1 MKRAEEKANVGGTV
15 AEMGLPLQI
24 RKEPPNE
31 NQLIADGPSSK
42 RRKIDAVFGVPIDI
56 DTRFR
61 SKQNKGIKE
70 RTGAVEEK
78 KSVNK
83 LCASMQYKRRVN
95 QIREIQSAIYIP
107 AVAAAAAAEPAA
119 ATVISKELMHNGQNA
134 QTGETEEQKEN
145 NQERNDDKK
154 FYDALRSRL
163 SRARNVSCMLFVVC
177 FLFNPLTH
185 RTNVCRQK
193 RFPSTCSS
201 PT

>member
-1 MKRAEEKANVGGTV
+1 MVR
-15 AEMGLPLQI
+15 
-24 RKEPPNE
+24 
-31 NQLIADGPSSK
+31 
-42 RRKIDAVFGVPIDI
+42 RRKIAAVFGVPIDI

-107 AVAAAAAAEPAA
+107 AVAAAAAAAPEA

-134 QTGETEEQKEN
+134 QTDETEKQKEN

-193 RFPSTCSS
+193 RYPSTCSS